1 MITTLEKVIFL
12 QEVDVFESLKTEDLA
27 QLASIAE
34 VLEFPADHVIFSE
47 GGTGDSMYLVMEG
60 QVRLHQ
66 QDQDVMVA
74 REKDSFGT
82 WSLFDDELRVVT
94 ATTLEQSRLL
104 KVDKED
110 FTDLLADNVRITQ
123 GVMKSLV
130 QRVRRLMGLASQ
142 PQVRLK

>member
-27 QLASIAE
+27 HLASIAE
-34 VLEFPADHVIFSE
+34 VLEFPANHVIFAE
-47 GGTGDSMYLVMEG
+47 GGAGDSMYLVMEG

-66 QDQDVMVA
+66 QNQDVMVA
-74 REKDSFGT
+74 RAKDSFGT

-104 KVDKED
+104 RVDKED

-130 QRVRRLMGLASQ
+130 QRVRRLMGLANQ
-142 PQVRLK
+142 PQVQPK

>member
-1 MITTLEKVIFL
+1 MITTIEKVIFL
-12 QEVDVFESLKTEDLA
+12 QEVDVFEHLKTEDLA

-34 VLEFPADHVIFSE
+34 VVEFPADTEIFSE

-66 QDQDVMVA
+66 QGKDVMVA
-74 REKDSFGT
+74 SEKGAFGT

-104 KVDKED
+104 RVDKED

-123 GVMKSLV
+123 GVMKALV
-130 QRVRRLMGLASQ
+130 QRVRRLMGLVSQ
-142 PQVRLK
+142 PQERPK